1 MVNQNWKLEL
11 EKVILLSV
19 FGNSK
24 SKQTKNN
31 IGKPEHFQDTK
42 FRIRNWM
49 DLFPCVAN
57 ALARTVL
64 REPISQEQ
72 IRPRSPQL
80 YWRAI
85 LLNKIV
91 QAVHHHFRFK

>member
-57 ALARTVL
+57 ALA
-64 REPISQEQ
+64 Q
-72 IRPRSPQL
+72 
-80 YWRAI
+80 I
-85 LLNKIV
+85 LLTCKSLIGQCDCCQILQPIAEYDFFV
-91 QAVHHHFRFK
+91 AFL

>member
-1 MVNQNWKLEL
+1 MTSSSFSSQYQFTMHSYGWGCMVNRNWKLEL

-57 ALARTVL
+57 A
-64 REPISQEQ
+64 I
-72 IRPRSPQL
+72 
-80 YWRAI
+80 AI
-85 LLNKIV
+85 CKSFQKLKLFSVENK
-91 QAVHHHFRFK
+91 

>member
-57 ALARTVL
+57 ALKCVL
-64 REPISQEQ
+64 ETFGQVRMG
-72 IRPRSPQL
+72 RL
-80 YWRAI
+80 
-85 LLNKIV
+85 
-91 QAVHHHFRFK
+91 AVFLCALKYSIFL